1 MTEPSFQRGVLL
13 DGAHHGGVE
22 SDPGVEAEEPAV
34 DAPEADRPKVT
45 SFDAAR
51 QQIGSRNGVVRHA
64 ERTSKHIGGTAG
76 QDPQGGVA
84 AGNSGGDLV
93 ERSVAAVA
101 DDHVDTPPR
110 RVVGE
115 PGGMTASVRFHHLD
129 IVPLPQTSV
138 NDHCVACRDRRRKRV
153 DDQQDSQAADGT
165 QELSRGSDRSVACES
180 MNVTVCVKQ
189 IPDPALP
196 GELDP
201 STNALKR
208 SGKLILDE
216 SDSYGVEMALQLVDA
231 AGGGEVGLVSM
242 APNGEV
248 SGLRTALAMGAAKAV
263 LVSDPEL
270 AGSDSLTTAKVLAA
284 AVQKLGQ
291 ADLIIAGTESSDG
304 YTGTV
309 PEQMAAVLGLPS
321 VTFAKSVVV
330 DGDTLKVNRQT
341 EDGYDEVT
349 CSLPAVVSVTAGVV
363 EPRYPSFKGIM
374 AAKSKPVETVTAAD
388 LGVTPVGWVGSN
400 QSITE
405 VVQAPARQA
414 GEVVADDGEGP
425 LKIVAFLENL
435 KVI

>member
-1 MTEPSFQRGVLL
+1 
-13 DGAHHGGVE
+13 
-22 SDPGVEAEEPAV
+22 
-34 DAPEADRPKVT
+34 
-45 SFDAAR
+45 
-51 QQIGSRNGVVRHA
+51 
-64 ERTSKHIGGTAG
+64 
-76 QDPQGGVA
+76 
-84 AGNSGGDLV
+84 
-93 ERSVAAVA
+93 
-101 DDHVDTPPR
+101 
-110 RVVGE
+110 
-115 PGGMTASVRFHHLD
+115 
-129 IVPLPQTSV
+129 
-138 NDHCVACRDRRRKRV
+138 
-153 DDQQDSQAADGT
+153 
-165 QELSRGSDRSVACES
+165 

-291 ADLIIAGTESSDG
+291 ADLIIAGPESSDG

-414 GEVVADDGEGP
+414 GEVVEDDGEGH